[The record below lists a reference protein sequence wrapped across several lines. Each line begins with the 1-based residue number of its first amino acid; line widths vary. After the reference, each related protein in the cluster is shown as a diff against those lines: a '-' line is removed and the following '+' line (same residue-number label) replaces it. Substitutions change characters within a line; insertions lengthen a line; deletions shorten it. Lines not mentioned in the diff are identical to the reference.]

1 MTRTQHPTPTTSSP
15 TPDTWTVQDAASLY
29 GIDRWARGYF
39 SINEQGHLVVHP
51 THDPT
56 VGIDLKD
63 LTEQLRRRD
72 IQPPLLV
79 RFTDILRHRLAEL
92 AGAFENAIREMQYQ
106 GGYRCVYP
114 IKVNQQR
121 HVVEEILAF
130 GKEHGFGVEAGSK
143 PELLA
148 VMAMVEDE
156 DTPIICN
163 GFKDD
168 QFIESVILATKL
180 GKNIIPV
187 VEKYTELKL
196 IVKHAKAHGVRPQV
210 GMRIKLATKGSGRWE
225 QSGGEHSKFGLF
237 VGEVLDAVAFLRS
250 EGMLDCLNLLH
261 FHLGSQITTIAPI
274 KRAIVEM
281 VRIYAEL
288 HKAGAGLKY
297 IDVGG
302 GLGVD
307 YDGTRTTEGSSINYS
322 LQEYATD
329 VVYHVQELCDE
340 ADVPH
345 PTIIS
350 ESGRALVAYHS
361 LLIFNV
367 LGSSGFDGFDPPAE
381 LDRGDIDNLP
391 HPIRTLYDAYF
402 ELDETTY
409 MQSYHDAQVAR
420 VEAMHLFN
428 LGYCTLQ
435 MRALVERLYFGIC
448 FKTLEHIRD
457 LPDPPRDL
465 QALQTQL
472 CRTYFCNFSVFQ
484 SIPDSWAIDQVFPI
498 VPIHRLDERPTT
510 RGILA
515 DITCDSDG
523 KVDHFIGPRRSAT
536 TLPLHPLNNGD
547 DYYIAALMVG
557 AYQEILGDL
566 HNLLGDSN
574 AVHVSVDE
582 QGRACIDEVVE
593 GDTVTEVLRYVQY
606 DADHLRRKFRRAVES
621 AVRDERLSVEE
632 ATRLRRFYEQG
643 LSGYTYLT

>member
-1 MTRTQHPTPTTSSP
+1 MTVTHHHPAPTNDHGSP
-15 TPDTWTVQDAASLY
+15 GFSPEDAMATY
-29 GIDRWARGYF
+29 GVDRWGRGYF
-39 SINEQGHLVVHP
+39 SVSSEGHLIVHP
-51 THDPT
+51 TQDPA

-63 LTEQLRRRD
+63 LTDQLRRRD
-72 IQPPLLV
+72 LQPPLLV

-92 AGAFENAIREMQYQ
+92 AKAFENAIQEMEFK

-130 GKEHGFGVEAGSK
+130 GKEHGFGLEAGSK

-148 VMAMVEDE
+148 VLAMVEDE
-156 DTPIICN
+156 TTPIICN

-187 VEKYTELKL
+187 VEKYSELKL
-196 IVKHAKAHGVRPQV
+196 IVKHAKAHGVRPQI

-225 QSGGEHSKFGLF
+225 QSGGVHSKFGLF
-237 VGEVLDAVAFLRS
+237 IGEVLDAIEFLR
-250 EGMLDCLNLLH
+250 EEDMLDCLNLLH

-274 KRAIVEM
+274 KRAIIEM
-281 VRIYAEL
+281 VRVYAEL
-288 HKAGAGLKY
+288 YKTGAGLKY

-322 LQEYATD
+322 LQEYAND

-350 ESGRALVAYHS
+350 ESGRAMVAYHS

-367 LGSSGFDGFDPPAE
+367 LGSSGFDGFEPPVE
-381 LDRGDIDNLP
+381 MDRSEVDDLP
-391 HPIRTLYDAYF
+391 HPISTLYDAYF
-402 ELDETTY
+402 ELDEKTY

-428 LGYCTLQ
+428 LGYCSLQ
-435 MRALVERLYFGIC
+435 MRALAERLYFGIC
-448 FKTLEHIRD
+448 FKALEYIQD
-457 LPDPPRDL
+457 LPNPPRDL

-498 VPIHRLDERPTT
+498 MPIHRLDERPTAH
-510 RGILA
+510 GILA

-523 KVDHFIGPRRSAT
+523 KVDHFIGQSKVST
-536 TLPLHPLNNGD
+536 TLPLHMMNNGD
-547 DYYIAALMVG
+547 DYYIGAFMVG

-574 AVHVSVDE
+574 AVHVSLDE
-582 QGRACIDEVVE
+582 QGRPCIDEVVE
-593 GDTVTEVLRYVQY
+593 GDTVTEVLQYVQY
-606 DADHLRRKFRRAVES
+606 DTEQLRRNFRRAVEA
-621 AVRDERLSVEE
+621 AVRCDRLTVEE